1 MLKYEN
7 NVRPTAVTIAIVIIC
22 HTLFYL
28 LKVGFMFKEHNV
40 FEVLID
46 GE

>member
-1 MLKYEN
+1 MLKYQN
-7 NVRPTAVTIAIVIIC
+7 NVRPTRVTIAVIIC

-28 LKVGFMFKEHNV
+28 LKVGFIFKERNV

-46 GE
+46 TE